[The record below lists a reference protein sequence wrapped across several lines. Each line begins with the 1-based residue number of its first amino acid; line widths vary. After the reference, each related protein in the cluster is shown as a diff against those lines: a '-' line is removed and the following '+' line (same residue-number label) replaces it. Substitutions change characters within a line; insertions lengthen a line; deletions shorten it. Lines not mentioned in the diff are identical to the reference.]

1 MFENLTEKLQRTFK
15 NLRGQGKL
23 TDEHLDTAL
32 AEIREALLEG
42 DVNVGVADELLAN
55 IRAKAIGSEV
65 MLQLSP
71 DQQVVKVVR
80 DELAAMLGKHA
91 KPIFASRPPSV
102 WMIVGLQGSGKTTT
116 TGKLAKWLS
125 QHGHRPLVVSTDVY
139 RPAAREQLAQVAKAV
154 GTAIWPG
161 TGTDKPLEIVK
172 GAIKEEKLSA
182 SDVVLVDTAGRLH
195 FDDDLMNELSMLKKE
210 LQPSEM
216 LFIADS
222 MIGQDAGRSAGE
234 FHKRLGLTGVIL
246 TKLDGD
252 ARGGAALSIGKVTG
266 APVKFVG
273 LGEKYEALEAFY
285 PERIVSRVLGMGDL
299 MSLIERVEQ
308 TVDKKVAA
316 DLERKLR
323 KEDFTLEDFR
333 DQLKQIRKMGPLE
346 KIVDMLP
353 KMGPLQNL
361 PKDAKVDE
369 GQLTRVE
376 AIINSMTNQERRDHN
391 VIDGKRRKRIAKG
404 SGTTVQDVNTV
415 LKQYLQMRTMMKQY
429 GAMAARAKMKGVHPD
444 GQYKPVEKIGQW
456 IEHLQFPHR
465 QKCGGAKKHAQQ
477 SIRKER
483 SHAHEKLSLEIF
495 CLLVDDVARRIS
507 KPEKAN
513 VEYLQLEQPA
523 EKQVPRL
530 VNNHARKRQRRN
542 HRPRNEKH
550 PRLLLLPRRL
560 SAADSAVV
568 FGLTNNLPAF
578 EPVAVA
584 LRKLVENLQ

>member
-55 IRAKAIGSEV
+55 IRAKTIGSEV

-154 GTAIWPG
+154 GTAIW
-161 TGTDKPLEIVK
+161 
-172 GAIKEEKLSA
+172 
-182 SDVVLVDTAGRLH
+182 
-195 FDDDLMNELSMLKKE
+195 
-210 LQPSEM
+210 
-216 LFIADS
+216 
-222 MIGQDAGRSAGE
+222 RSAGE

-273 LGEKYEALEAFY
+273 LGEKYDALEGFY

-299 MSLIERVEQ
+299 MSLIEKVEQ
-308 TVDKKVAA
+308 TVDKKAA
-316 DLERKLR
+316 AELERKLR
-323 KEDFTLEDFR
+323 KEEFTLEDFR

-429 GAMAARAKMKGVHPD
+429 GSMAARAKLKGL
-444 GQYKPVEKIGQW
+444 G
-456 IEHLQFPHR
+456 
-465 QKCGGAKKHAQQ
+465 
-477 SIRKER
+477 
-483 SHAHEKLSLEIF
+483 KLSG
-495 CLLVDDVARRIS
+495 
-507 KPEKAN
+507 
-513 VEYLQLEQPA
+513 
-523 EKQVPRL
+523 
-530 VNNHARKRQRRN
+530 
-542 HRPRNEKH
+542 
-550 PRLLLLPRRL
+550 L
-560 SAADSAVV
+560 S
-568 FGLTNNLPAF
+568 
-578 EPVAVA
+578 
-584 LRKLVENLQ
+584 

>member
-23 TDEHLDTAL
+23 TDEHLDAAL

-55 IRAKAIGSEV
+55 IRAKSIGSEV

-91 KPIFASRPPSV
+91 KPLFASRPPSV

-116 TGKLAKWLS
+116 TGKLAKWLTE
-125 QHGHRPLVVSTDVY
+125 HGHRPLVVSTDVY

-161 TGTDKPLEIVK
+161 AGTNKPLEIVK
-172 GAIKEEKLSA
+172 GAIKEAKLSA

-195 FDDDLMNELSMLKKE
+195 IDDELMNELGHLKKE
-210 LQPSEM
+210 LQPSEI

-222 MIGQDAGRSAGE
+222 MIGQDAVRSAGE

-273 LGEKYEALEAFY
+273 LGEKYDALEGFY
-285 PERIVSRVLGMGDL
+285 PERIVSRVLGMGDI
-299 MSLIERVEQ
+299 MSLIERAEQ
-308 TVDKKVAA
+308 AVDKKAA
-316 DLERKLR
+316 AELERKLR
-323 KEDFTLEDFR
+323 HDGFTLEDFR

-346 KIVDMLP
+346 QLVDMLP
-353 KMGPLQNL
+353 KMGPLANM

-369 GQLTRVE
+369 GKLKQVE
-376 AIINSMTNQERRDHN
+376 AIINSMTNQERRDHS
-391 VIDGKRRKRIAKG
+391 VIDGKRRKRIAAG
-404 SGTTVQDVNTV
+404 SGTSVQDVNQV
-415 LKQYLQMRTMMKQY
+415 IKQYMQMRQMMKQY
-429 GAMAARAKMKGVHPD
+429 GALAARSKMKGL
-444 GQYKPVEKIGQW
+444 G
-456 IEHLQFPHR
+456 
-465 QKCGGAKKHAQQ
+465 
-477 SIRKER
+477 
-483 SHAHEKLSLEIF
+483 KL
-495 CLLVDDVARRIS
+495 A
-507 KPEKAN
+507 
-513 VEYLQLEQPA
+513 
-523 EKQVPRL
+523 
-530 VNNHARKRQRRN
+530 
-542 HRPRNEKH
+542 
-550 PRLLLLPRRL
+550 
-560 SAADSAVV
+560 
-568 FGLTNNLPAF
+568 GM
-578 EPVAVA
+578 
-584 LRKLVENLQ
+584 

>member
-23 TDEHLDTAL
+23 TDEHLDAAL

-55 IRAKAIGSEV
+55 IRAKSIGSEV

-91 KPIFASRPPSV
+91 KPLFASRPPSV

-116 TGKLAKWLS
+116 TGKLAKWLT

-161 TGTDKPLEIVK
+161 AGTNKPLEIVK
-172 GAIKEEKLSA
+172 GAIKEAKLSA

-195 FDDDLMNELSMLKKE
+195 IDDELMSELGHLKKE
-210 LQPSEM
+210 LQPSEI

-222 MIGQDAGRSAGE
+222 MIGQDAVRSAGE

-273 LGEKYEALEAFY
+273 LGEKYDALEGFY
-285 PERIVSRVLGMGDL
+285 PERIVSRVLGMGDI
-299 MSLIERVEQ
+299 MSLIERAEQ
-308 TVDKKVAA
+308 AVDKKAA
-316 DLERKLR
+316 AELERKLR
-323 KEDFTLEDFR
+323 HDGFTLEDFR

-346 KIVDMLP
+346 QLVDMLP
-353 KMGPLQNL
+353 KMGPLANL

-369 GQLTRVE
+369 GRLKQVE
-376 AIINSMTNQERRDHN
+376 AIINSMTNQERRDHS
-391 VIDGKRRKRIAKG
+391 VIDGKRRKRIAAG
-404 SGTTVQDVNTV
+404 SGTSVQDVNQV
-415 LKQYLQMRTMMKQY
+415 IKQYMQMRQMMKQY
-429 GAMAARAKMKGVHPD
+429 GALAARSKMKGL
-444 GQYKPVEKIGQW
+444 G
-456 IEHLQFPHR
+456 
-465 QKCGGAKKHAQQ
+465 
-477 SIRKER
+477 
-483 SHAHEKLSLEIF
+483 KLS
-495 CLLVDDVARRIS
+495 
-507 KPEKAN
+507 
-513 VEYLQLEQPA
+513 
-523 EKQVPRL
+523 
-530 VNNHARKRQRRN
+530 
-542 HRPRNEKH
+542 
-550 PRLLLLPRRL
+550 
-560 SAADSAVV
+560 
-568 FGLTNNLPAF
+568 GLT
-578 EPVAVA
+578 
-584 LRKLVENLQ
+584 